1 MAHSPMYHRLMMF
14 VKAAERNLQL
24 EQYDDLHSQVITG
37 LDEASESYRHYRAN
51 QGFEGETGTAID
63 GWLEQG
69 DKRLDS
75 RRDAYL
81 HGAQMYTEMRRVMMH
96 AREEAER
103 LSPVLVDKGLDSLRN
118 VAQVTIPVMK
128 HYGISG
134 KVVSAVVST
143 GAAVYDAIA
152 AQANA
157 QREANAADILQRL
170 NASMQGLADQGRA
183 LTEQQRG
190 IDVGDSST
198 PIPSPSS
205 GPSSPSVAEQLRRG
219 NMWVSAHEGGVYPGD
234 RDSDFGRSS
243 LRGPNSGLYPGGF
256 DDPDAEGAQM
266 RDAYKLQSR
275 RIPYRLDAEGEP
287 GTRTNPITDPQDLM
301 GVDLM
306 HTRIGGDRHANGTI
320 GGYTPAPPTDRD
332 HPLWRINGGP
342 STAALGGAGI
352 LGAGA
357 LGVGATGR
365 MNASSALG
373 ATSALRAGTYSGVG
387 FGSYTPPTSLGTGV
401 GGTTATPGTTG
412 TSAAAGKNAA
422 GRPGMSG
429 VMGGGAASGASKDEK
444 KTRKRKYEPFRIDDD
459 DELPPGYVNPVSQT
473 YGSDK
478 DITPAPTK
486 DDGWDPR
493 QW

>member
-63 GWLEQG
+63 GWLEKADNRVAG
-69 DKRLDS
+69 WRAS
-75 RRDAYL
+75 YL
-81 HGAQMYTEMRRVMMH
+81 SASQIEVEMRRVMMH

-103 LSPVLVDKGLDSLRN
+103 LSPVLVDKGLDSLRD

-170 NASMQGLADQGRA
+170 NASMQGLADQANQVVASQKQLEAQGEEWDPSA
-183 LTEQQRG
+183 L
-190 IDVGDSST
+190 
-198 PIPSPSS
+198 PH
-205 GPSSPSVAEQLRRG
+205 PSSPATAQQLANG
-219 NMWVSAHEGGVYPGD
+219 HKWVSAHEGGVYPGD

-256 DDPDAEGAQM
+256 DDPDAEGARM

-275 RIPYRLDAEGEP
+275 RIPHRLDTEGEP

-301 GVDLM
+301 GIDLM

-342 STAALGGAGI
+342 STAALGGAGL

-357 LGVGATGR
+357 LGVGATAR
-365 MNASSALG
+365 MHASPTLA

-387 FGSYTPPTSLGTGV
+387 FGSYTPPT
-401 GGTTATPGTTG
+401 TAPGTTG
-412 TSAAAGKNAA
+412 TSTAAGKNAA

-429 VMGGGAASGASKDEK
+429 IMGGGAGAGASKDEK
-444 KTRKRKYEPFRIDDD
+444 KTPKRKYEPFRIDDE
-459 DELPPGYVNPVSQT
+459 DELPPGYVNPMSQT

>member
-14 VKAAERNLQL
+14 VEAAKANEALAAH
-24 EQYDDLHSQVITG
+24 DDEHSAAM
-37 LDEASESYRHYRAN
+37 EAIDGSSESIQHFRQY

-63 GWLEQG
+63 GWLEKADNRVAG
-69 DKRLDS
+69 WRAS
-75 RRDAYL
+75 YL
-81 HGAQMYTEMRRVMMH
+81 SASQIEVEMRRVMMH

-103 LSPVLVDKGLDSLRN
+103 LSPVLVDKGLDSLRD

-128 HYGISG
+128 HYGTSG

-157 QREANAADILQRL
+157 ADILQRL
-170 NASMQGLADQGRA
+170 NASMQGLADQANQVVASQKQLEAQNEEWDPSA
-183 LTEQQRG
+183 L
-190 IDVGDSST
+190 
-198 PIPSPSS
+198 PH
-205 GPSSPSVAEQLRRG
+205 PSSPSTAQQLANG
-219 NMWVSAHEGGVYPGD
+219 HKWVSAHEGGVYPGD

-256 DDPDAEGAQM
+256 DDPDAEGARM

-275 RIPYRLDAEGEP
+275 RIPHRLDTEGEP

-301 GVDLM
+301 GIDLM

-342 STAALGGAGI
+342 STAALGGAGL

-357 LGVGATGR
+357 LGVGATAR
-365 MNASSALG
+365 MHASPTLA
-373 ATSALRAGTYSGVG
+373 ATTALRAGTYSGVG
-387 FGSYTPPTSLGTGV
+387 FGSYTPPT
-401 GGTTATPGTTG
+401 TAPGTTG

-429 VMGGGAASGASKDEK
+429 IMGGGAGAGASKDEK
-444 KTRKRKYEPFRIDDD
+444 KTPKRKYEPFRIDDE
-459 DELPPGYVNPVSQT
+459 DELPPGYVNPMSQT

>member
-14 VKAAERNLQL
+14 VEAAKANEALAAH
-24 EQYDDLHSQVITG
+24 DDEHSAAM
-37 LDEASESYRHYRAN
+37 EAIDGSSESIQHFRQY

-63 GWLEQG
+63 GWLEKADNRVAG
-69 DKRLDS
+69 W
-75 RRDAYL
+75 RDAYL

-103 LSPVLVDKGLDSLRN
+103 LSPVLVDKGLDSLRD

-170 NASMQGLADQGRA
+170 NASMQGLADQANQVVASQKQLEAQGEEWDPSA
-183 LTEQQRG
+183 L
-190 IDVGDSST
+190 
-198 PIPSPSS
+198 PH
-205 GPSSPSVAEQLRRG
+205 PSSPATAQQLANG
-219 NMWVSAHEGGVYPGD
+219 HKWVSAHEGGVYPGD

-256 DDPDAEGAQM
+256 DDPDAEGARM

-387 FGSYTPPTSLGTGV
+387 FGSYTPPTGLGTGV

-429 VMGGGAASGASKDEK
+429 IMGGGAGAGASKDEK
-444 KTRKRKYEPFRIDDD
+444 KTRRRKYEPFRIDEE
-459 DELPPGYVNPVSQT
+459 DELPPGYVNPMSQT

>member
-14 VKAAERNLQL
+14 VEAAKANEALAAHDNE
-24 EQYDDLHSQVITG
+24 HSAAM
-37 LDEASESYRHYRAN
+37 EAIDGSSESIQHFRQY

-69 DKRLDS
+69 DKRPDS

-118 VAQVTIPVMK
+118 VAQVTIQVMK

-170 NASMQGLADQGRA
+170 NASMQGLADQGRV

-190 IDVGDSST
+190 IESVDT
-198 PIPSPSS
+198 PPRIPPVSS
-205 GPSSPSVAEQLRRG
+205 GPSNPSVIEQLRRG

-459 DELPPGYVNPVSQT
+459 DELPPGYVNPMSQT

>member
-69 DKRLDS
+69 DQRLDS

-103 LSPVLVDKGLDSLRN
+103 LSPVLVDKGLDSLRD

-170 NASMQGLADQGRA
+170 NASMQGLADQGKV
-183 LTEQQRG
+183 LTEQQRR

-219 NMWVSAHEGGVYPGD
+219 HMWVSAHEGGVYPGD

-256 DDPDAEGAQM
+256 DDPDAEGARM

-275 RIPYRLDAEGEP
+275 RIPHRLDAEGEP

-342 STAALGGAGI
+342 STAALGGAGL

-357 LGVGATGR
+357 LGVGTAAR
-365 MNASSALG
+365 MHASSALG
-373 ATSALRAGTYSGVG
+373 ATTALRAGTYSGVG

-401 GGTTATPGTTG
+401 GGTTAAPGTTG
-412 TSAAAGKNAA
+412 TSTAAGKNAA

-429 VMGGGAASGASKDEK
+429 IMGGGAGAGASKEEK
-444 KTRKRKYEPFRIDDD
+444 KTPKRKYEPFRIDDE
-459 DELPPGYVNPVSQT
+459 DELPPGYVNPMSQT

>member
-14 VKAAERNLQL
+14 VKAAQANEALAAH
-24 EQYDDLHSQVITG
+24 DDEHSAAM
-37 LDEASESYRHYRAN
+37 EAINGSSESIQHFRQY

-63 GWLEQG
+63 GWLEKADNRVAG
-69 DKRLDS
+69 WRAS
-75 RRDAYL
+75 YL
-81 HGAQMYTEMRRVMMH
+81 SASQIEVEMRRVMMH

-103 LSPVLVDKGLDSLRN
+103 LSPVLVDKGLDSLRD

-170 NASMQGLADQGRA
+170 NASMQGLADQGKV

-190 IDVGDSST
+190 IESVDT
-198 PIPSPSS
+198 PPRIPPVSS
-205 GPSSPSVAEQLRRG
+205 GPSSPSVIEQLRRG

-256 DDPDAEGAQM
+256 DDPDAEGARM

-301 GVDLM
+301 GIDLM

-342 STAALGGAGI
+342 STAALGGAGL

-357 LGVGATGR
+357 LGVGTAAR
-365 MNASSALG
+365 MHASPALG
-373 ATSALRAGTYSGVG
+373 AASALRAGTYSGVG

-401 GGTTATPGTTG
+401 GGTTAAPGTTG
-412 TSAAAGKNAA
+412 ASTAAGKNAA

-429 VMGGGAASGASKDEK
+429 IMGGGAGAGASKEEK
-444 KTRKRKYEPFRIDDD
+444 KTPKRKYEPFRIDEE
-459 DELPPGYVNPVSQT
+459 DELPPGYVNPMSQT

>member
-63 GWLEQG
+63 GWLERG

-103 LSPVLVDKGLDSLRN
+103 LSPVLVDKGLDSLRD
-118 VAQVTIPVMK
+118 VAEVTIPVMK

-152 AQANA
+152 AQAN
-157 QREANAADILQRL
+157 
-170 NASMQGLADQGRA
+170 
-183 LTEQQRG
+183 
-190 IDVGDSST
+190 
-198 PIPSPSS
+198 
-205 GPSSPSVAEQLRRG
+205 G

-401 GGTTATPGTTG
+401 GGTTTAPGTTG

-429 VMGGGAASGASKDEK
+429 VMGGGTGAGASKDEK
-444 KTRKRKYEPFRIDDD
+444 KTRRRKYEPFRIDDE
-459 DELPPGYVNPVSQT
+459 DELPPGYVNPMSQT

>member
-63 GWLEQG
+63 GWLERG

-103 LSPVLVDKGLDSLRN
+103 LSPVLVDKGLDSLRD

-143 GAAVYDAIA
+143 GATVYDAIA

-170 NASMQGLADQGRA
+170 NASMQGLADQANQVVASQKQLEAQNEEWDPSA
-183 LTEQQRG
+183 L
-190 IDVGDSST
+190 
-198 PIPSPSS
+198 PH
-205 GPSSPSVAEQLRRG
+205 PSSPATAQQLANG
-219 NMWVSAHEGGVYPGD
+219 HKWVSAHEGGVYPGD

-256 DDPDAEGAQM
+256 DDPDAEGARM

-342 STAALGGAGI
+342 STAALGGAGL

-357 LGVGATGR
+357 LGVGATAR
-365 MNASSALG
+365 MHASPTLA
-373 ATSALRAGTYSGVG
+373 ATTTLRAGTYSGVG
-387 FGSYTPPTSLGTGV
+387 
-401 GGTTATPGTTG
+401 GTTAAPGTTG
-412 TSAAAGKNAA
+412 TSTAAAGKNAA

-429 VMGGGAASGASKDEK
+429 IMGGGAASGASKEEK
-444 KTRKRKYEPFRIDDD
+444 KTPKRKYEPFRFDDE
-459 DELPPGYVNPVSQT
+459 DELPPGYVNPMSQT

>member
-14 VKAAERNLQL
+14 VEAAKANEALAAHDNE
-24 EQYDDLHSQVITG
+24 HSAAM
-37 LDEASESYRHYRAN
+37 EAIDGSSESIQHFRQY

-63 GWLEQG
+63 GWLEKADNRVAG
-69 DKRLDS
+69 WRAS
-75 RRDAYL
+75 YL
-81 HGAQMYTEMRRVMMH
+81 SASQIEVEMRRVMMH

-103 LSPVLVDKGLDSLRN
+103 LSPVLVDKGLDSLRD
-118 VAQVTIPVMK
+118 VAQVTIPVMR

-170 NASMQGLADQGRA
+170 NASMQGLADQANQVVASQKQLEAQSEEWDPSA
-183 LTEQQRG
+183 L
-190 IDVGDSST
+190 
-198 PIPSPSS
+198 PH
-205 GPSSPSVAEQLRRG
+205 PSSPSTARQLANG
-219 NMWVSAHEGGVYPGD
+219 HKWVSAHEGGVYPGD

-256 DDPDAEGAQM
+256 DDPDAEGARM

-275 RIPYRLDAEGEP
+275 RIPHRLDAEGEP

-301 GVDLM
+301 GIDLM

-342 STAALGGAGI
+342 STAALGGAGL

-357 LGVGATGR
+357 LGVGAAAR
-365 MNASSALG
+365 MHASPALA
-373 ATSALRAGTYSGVG
+373 ATTALRAGTYSGVG

-429 VMGGGAASGASKDEK
+429 IMGSGAGSGASKDEK
-444 KTRKRKYEPFRIDDD
+444 KTPKRKYEPFRIDEE
-459 DELPPGYVNPVSQT
+459 DELPPGYVNPMSQT

>member
-14 VKAAERNLQL
+14 VEAAQANEALAAH
-24 EQYDDLHSQVITG
+24 DDEHSAAM
-37 LDEASESYRHYRAN
+37 EAIDGSSESIQHFRQY

-63 GWLEQG
+63 GWLERG
-69 DKRLDS
+69 DQRLDS

-103 LSPVLVDKGLDSLRN
+103 LSPVLVDKGLDSLRD

-170 NASMQGLADQGRA
+170 NASMQGLADQGKV

-190 IDVGDSST
+190 IESVDT
-198 PIPSPSS
+198 PPRIPPVSS
-205 GPSSPSVAEQLRRG
+205 GPSSPSVIEQLRRG

-256 DDPDAEGAQM
+256 DDPDAEGARM

-275 RIPYRLDAEGEP
+275 RIPHRLDAEGEP

-301 GVDLM
+301 GIDLM

-342 STAALGGAGI
+342 STAALGGAGL

-357 LGVGATGR
+357 LGVGTAGR
-365 MNASSALG
+365 MHASPTLA
-373 ATSALRAGTYSGVG
+373 ATTALRAGTYSGVG
-387 FGSYTPPTSLGTGV
+387 FGSYTPPTTATGV
-401 GGTTATPGTTG
+401 PG

-429 VMGGGAASGASKDEK
+429 IMGGGAGAGASKDEK
-444 KTRKRKYEPFRIDDD
+444 KTPKRKYEPFRFDEE
-459 DELPPGYVNPVSQT
+459 DELPPGYVNPMSQT

>member
-63 GWLEQG
+63 GWLEKADNRVAG
-69 DKRLDS
+69 WRAS
-75 RRDAYL
+75 YL
-81 HGAQMYTEMRRVMMH
+81 SASQIEVEMRRVMMH

-103 LSPVLVDKGLDSLRN
+103 LSPVLVDKGLDSLRD

-157 QREANAADILQRL
+157 ADILQRL
-170 NASMQGLADQGRA
+170 NASMQGLADQGKV

-190 IDVGDSST
+190 IESVDT
-198 PIPSPSS
+198 PPRIPPVSS
-205 GPSSPSVAEQLRRG
+205 GPSSPSVIEQLRRG

-256 DDPDAEGAQM
+256 DDPDAEGARM

-301 GVDLM
+301 GIDLM

-342 STAALGGAGI
+342 STAALGGAGL

-357 LGVGATGR
+357 LGVGTAAR
-365 MNASSALG
+365 MHASPALG
-373 ATSALRAGTYSGVG
+373 AASALRAGTYSGVG
-387 FGSYTPPTSLGTGV
+387 
-401 GGTTATPGTTG
+401 GTTAAPGTTG
-412 TSAAAGKNAA
+412 ASTAAGKNAA

-429 VMGGGAASGASKDEK
+429 IMGGGAGAGASKEEK
-444 KTRKRKYEPFRIDDD
+444 KTPKRKYEPFRIDEE
-459 DELPPGYVNPVSQT
+459 DELPPGYVNPMSQT

>member
-1 MAHSPMYHRLMMF
+1 
-14 VKAAERNLQL
+14 
-24 EQYDDLHSQVITG
+24 
-37 LDEASESYRHYRAN
+37 
-51 QGFEGETGTAID
+51 
-63 GWLEQG
+63 
-69 DKRLDS
+69 
-75 RRDAYL
+75 
-81 HGAQMYTEMRRVMMH
+81 
-96 AREEAER
+96 
-103 LSPVLVDKGLDSLRN
+103 
-118 VAQVTIPVMK
+118 
-128 HYGISG
+128 
-134 KVVSAVVST
+134 
-143 GAAVYDAIA
+143 
-152 AQANA
+152 
-157 QREANAADILQRL
+157 DILQRL
-170 NASMQGLADQGRA
+170 NASMQGLADQGKV
-183 LTEQQRG
+183 LTEQQRR

-219 NMWVSAHEGGVYPGD
+219 HMWVSAHEGGVYPGD

-275 RIPYRLDAEGEP
+275 RIPYRLDAEGEL

-387 FGSYTPPTSLGTGV
+387 FGSYTPPT
-401 GGTTATPGTTG
+401 
-412 TSAAAGKNAA
+412 
-422 GRPGMSG
+422 
-429 VMGGGAASGASKDEK
+429 
-444 KTRKRKYEPFRIDDD
+444 
-459 DELPPGYVNPVSQT
+459 
-473 YGSDK
+473 
-478 DITPAPTK
+478 
-486 DDGWDPR
+486 
-493 QW
+493 

>member
-69 DKRLDS
+69 DQRLDS

-103 LSPVLVDKGLDSLRN
+103 LSPVLVDKGLDSLRD

-170 NASMQGLADQGRA
+170 NASMQSLANLASRVAQ
-183 LTEQQRG
+183 EQQKLVDDDARWSP
-190 IDVGDSST
+190 DNL
-198 PIPSPSS
+198 PQPPSPAPLPQLENGNTSL
-205 GPSSPSVAEQLRRG
+205 SPHDPR
-219 NMWVSAHEGGVYPGD
+219 MDPGL
-234 RDSDFGRSS
+234 RDSEYGRC
-243 LRGPNSGLYPGGF
+243 
-256 DDPDAEGAQM
+256 
-266 RDAYKLQSR
+266 
-275 RIPYRLDAEGEP
+275 I
-287 GTRTNPITDPQDLM
+287 
-301 GVDLM
+301 
-306 HTRIGGDRHANGTI
+306 
-320 GGYTPAPPTDRD
+320 
-332 HPLWRINGGP
+332 
-342 STAALGGAGI
+342 
-352 LGAGA
+352 
-357 LGVGATGR
+357 
-365 MNASSALG
+365 
-373 ATSALRAGTYSGVG
+373 
-387 FGSYTPPTSLGTGV
+387 
-401 GGTTATPGTTG
+401 
-412 TSAAAGKNAA
+412 
-422 GRPGMSG
+422 
-429 VMGGGAASGASKDEK
+429 
-444 KTRKRKYEPFRIDDD
+444 
-459 DELPPGYVNPVSQT
+459 
-473 YGSDK
+473 
-478 DITPAPTK
+478 
-486 DDGWDPR
+486 
-493 QW
+493 

>member
-14 VKAAERNLQL
+14 VEAAKANEALAAH
-24 EQYDDLHSQVITG
+24 DDEHSAAM
-37 LDEASESYRHYRAN
+37 EAIDGSSESIQHFRQY

-63 GWLEQG
+63 GWLEKADNRVAG
-69 DKRLDS
+69 WRAS
-75 RRDAYL
+75 YL
-81 HGAQMYTEMRRVMMH
+81 SASQIEVEMRRVMMH

-256 DDPDAEGAQM
+256 DDPDAEGARM

-301 GVDLM
+301 GIDLM

-357 LGVGATGR
+357 LGVGATAR
-365 MNASSALG
+365 MHASSALA
-373 ATSALRAGTYSGVG
+373 ATTALRAGTYSGVG
-387 FGSYTPPTSLGTGV
+387 FGSYTPPT
-401 GGTTATPGTTG
+401 TAPGTTG

-429 VMGGGAASGASKDEK
+429 IMGGGAGAGASKDEK
-444 KTRKRKYEPFRIDDD
+444 KTPKRKYEPFRIDEE
-459 DELPPGYVNPVSQT
+459 DELPPGYVNPMSQT

>member
-14 VKAAERNLQL
+14 VKAAQANEALAAH
-24 EQYDDLHSQVITG
+24 DDEHSAAM
-37 LDEASESYRHYRAN
+37 EAINGSSESIQHFRQY

-63 GWLEQG
+63 GWLEKADNRVAG
-69 DKRLDS
+69 WRAS
-75 RRDAYL
+75 YL
-81 HGAQMYTEMRRVMMH
+81 SASQIEVEMRRVMMH

-103 LSPVLVDKGLDSLRN
+103 LSPVLVDKGLDSLRD
-118 VAQVTIPVMK
+118 VAQVTIPVMR

-170 NASMQGLADQGRA
+170 NASMQGLADQGKV
-183 LTEQQRG
+183 LTEQQRR

-219 NMWVSAHEGGVYPGD
+219 HMWVSAHEGGVYPGD

-256 DDPDAEGAQM
+256 DDPDAEGARM

-342 STAALGGAGI
+342 STAALGGAGL

-357 LGVGATGR
+357 LGVGATAR
-365 MNASSALG
+365 MHASPTLA
-373 ATSALRAGTYSGVG
+373 AASALRAGTYSGVG
-387 FGSYTPPTSLGTGV
+387 FGSYTPPTGLGTGV
-401 GGTTATPGTTG
+401 GGTTAAPGTTG
-412 TSAAAGKNAA
+412 TSTAAGKNAA

-429 VMGGGAASGASKDEK
+429 IMGGGAGAGASKDEK
-444 KTRKRKYEPFRIDDD
+444 KTPKRKYEPFRFDDE
-459 DELPPGYVNPVSQT
+459 DELPPGYVNPMSQT

>member
-103 LSPVLVDKGLDSLRN
+103 LSPVLVDKGLDSLRD
-118 VAQVTIPVMK
+118 VAEVTIPVMK

-170 NASMQGLADQGRA
+170 NASMQGLADQGRV

-190 IDVGDSST
+190 IESVDT
-198 PIPSPSS
+198 PPRIPPVSS
-205 GPSSPSVAEQLRRG
+205 GPSNPSVIEQLRRG

-256 DDPDAEGAQM
+256 DDPDAEGARM

-342 STAALGGAGI
+342 ATDASTAGRLGGAGM

-357 LGVGATGR
+357 LGLRGAARAFSGGTVGPAPALHAGSFSGR
-365 MNASSALG
+365 
-373 ATSALRAGTYSGVG
+373 G
-387 FGSYTPPTSLGTGV
+387 FGTYTPPAASASQGGAGGSGHPGYMGGTGAGV
-401 GGTTATPGTTG
+401 GGT
-412 TSAAAGKNAA
+412 N
-422 GRPGMSG
+422 
-429 VMGGGAASGASKDEK
+429 DDK
-444 KTRKRKYEPFRIDDD
+444 KQERRKYEPYRYLDD
-459 DELPPGYVNPVSQT
+459 DEGALPEGYVNPMSQT
-473 YGSDK
+473 YGSDR
-478 DITPAPTK
+478 DITPAK
-486 DDGWDPR
+486 RVDDGWDPR